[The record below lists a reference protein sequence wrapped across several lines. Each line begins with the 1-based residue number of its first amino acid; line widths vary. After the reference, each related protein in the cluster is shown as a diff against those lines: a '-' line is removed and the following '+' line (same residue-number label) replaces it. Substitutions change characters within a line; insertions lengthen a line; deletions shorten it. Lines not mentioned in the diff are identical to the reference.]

1 MKSRLIIFL
10 LAITTTLSAQVER
23 PKWEFGGGI
32 RLNYMKLTG
41 GMSGYRNADGYS
53 FDTKYNEI
61 GMDTYSPSF
70 AIALGGRY
78 KKWNLEFGGS
88 KGSYDGNFITT
99 TDIVRDDVQIDSG
112 AVVSGTLDLNMYALS
127 TNFGLI
133 QRKHDLGIGIGLL
146 LLYMGSNYN
155 TTDTYG
161 QAITLGGEEWFPMP
175 FLALGGRL
183 KFGDFRISANGGG
196 AFFNAKKD
204 DVDYDVTYFTVDL
217 NAAWDF
223 LKKKRTKYSVDL
235 GFRTLFLDMKIENEN
250 GWYKEKDNY
259 FGPYI
264 SVRILFSSKDLWSF
278 TKKKDRKKSEN
289 NE

>member
-41 GMSGYRNADGYS
+41 GMSGYRSADGYS

-133 QRKHDLGIGIGLL
+133 QRKHDLQQ
-146 LLYMGSNYN
+146 YAATSEYARWC
-155 TTDTYG
+155 DT
-161 QAITLGGEEWFPMP
+161 
-175 FLALGGRL
+175 
-183 KFGDFRISANGGG
+183 
-196 AFFNAKKD
+196 
-204 DVDYDVTYFTVDL
+204 
-217 NAAWDF
+217 
-223 LKKKRTKYSVDL
+223 
-235 GFRTLFLDMKIENEN
+235 
-250 GWYKEKDNY
+250 
-259 FGPYI
+259 
-264 SVRILFSSKDLWSF
+264 SKSLCQYAHSQHADS
-278 TKKKDRKKSEN
+278 DPRN
-289 NE
+289 R